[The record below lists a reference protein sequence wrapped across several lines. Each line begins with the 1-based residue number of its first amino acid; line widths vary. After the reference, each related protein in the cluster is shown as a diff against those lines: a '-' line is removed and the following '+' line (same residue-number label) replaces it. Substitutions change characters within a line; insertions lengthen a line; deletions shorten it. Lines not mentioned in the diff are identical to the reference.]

1 MKLGMKL
8 LEMGRDMK
16 IKHSVSS
23 PICKVW
29 ENFFRKKAL
38 HRETNGFGQTYWGNI
53 LHGEQL
59 PDHAREKLMVKRFQR
74 PITLVFLSLT
84 LT

>member
-38 HRETNGFGQTYWGNI
+38 HRETNGFGQTYRGKYFTWGAI
-53 LHGEQL
+53 TRSCK
-59 PDHAREKLMVKRFQR
+59 REVNG
-74 PITLVFLSLT
+74 
-84 LT
+84 